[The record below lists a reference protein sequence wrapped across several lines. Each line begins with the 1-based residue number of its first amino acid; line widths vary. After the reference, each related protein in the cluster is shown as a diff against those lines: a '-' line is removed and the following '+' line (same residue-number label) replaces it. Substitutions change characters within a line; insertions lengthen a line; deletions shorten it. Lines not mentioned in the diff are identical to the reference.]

1 MPRSRSLISG
11 MVSTHGLTN
20 DSMVLLDAMD
30 VQDRCIVHGE
40 EEQLSQQ
47 QHFEILARLYPFLI
61 FENTTPGREA
71 ADDCRQETLR
81 GG

>member
-1 MPRSRSLISG
+1 

-30 VQDRCIVHGE
+30 VQDGRIVHGE

-47 QHFEILARLYPFLI
+47 QHFEIWENGARPFHIWDRLARW
-61 FENTTPGREA
+61 
-71 ADDCRQETLR
+71 LR
-81 GG
+81 WL